1 MPPRGH
7 YLAHEV
13 GALAGI
19 SGITVGSW
27 ARYGLISSSQSD
39 GRPRI
44 YAYQDVASA
53 MVVHE
58 LERRGVAKADIRW
71 VTSDAELASGTA
83 WPLLHLALFTYSR
96 AASPKRHRPR
106 AELLVRRGGVFLGRS
121 GAHLAAR
128 IPNKL
133 DLEEITSLLRDGGW
147 VARDLGVRS
156 IEVDPDRLS
165 GRPTI
170 RGRRLAVE
178 KVAQLAE
185 TAVGQKTLRDDYE
198 LSKREIED
206 ARRWWQAVEAVKAA

>member
-1 MPPRGH
+1 MGAIRPDLV
-7 YLAHEV
+7 LAV
-13 GALAGI
+13 GRAASHLRLPG
-19 SGITVGSW
+19 
-27 ARYGLISSSQSD
+27 RRERD
-39 GRPRI
+39 GRSR
-44 YAYQDVASA
+44 ARAA
-53 MVVHE
+53 W
-58 LERRGVAKADIRW
+58 RAKADIRW
-71 VTSDAELASGTA
+71 VTSDGELASESA

-170 RGRRLAVE
+170 RGRRL
-178 KVAQLAE
+178 
-185 TAVGQKTLRDDYE
+185 GSRRSRNSQKQPWARRRCAMTTR
-198 LSKREIED
+198 SKREIED